1 MADLKEYHLDEEGFL
16 EKPET
21 WDPGFSEWLAASEG
35 VELTE
40 AHRELIL
47 ATREFYDLYHFSPSM
62 RPLIKFLAQTLGDD
76 KGRSIYLMKL
86 FPGSPARELSR
97 YAGLHKPKNCL

>member
-62 RPLIKFLAQTLGDD
+62 RPLIKLPHN
-76 KGRSIYLMKL
+76 
-86 FPGSPARELSR
+86 PGSKLIIPLSAQPSPAQPSQLE
-97 YAGLHKPKNCL
+97 NNEI